1 MRFIILIFCIFMFQ
15 TDSIKKD
22 SVYMDFEQVRRI
34 IVNSA
39 KQERISNEL
48 NSINAD
54 LDSLI
59 SQLKKDTI
67 KN

>member
-1 MRFIILIFCIFMFQ
+1 MFQ

-59 SQLKKDTI
+59 SQFKKDTI

>member
-15 TDSIKKD
+15 TDSVKKD

-59 SQLKKDTI
+59 SQLKKDTV